1 MFTSEAELQW
11 CLKVGR
17 EALEMIMCFIF
28 FIIGMVG
35 GGGGG
40 QNRLVRLLEELVR
53 TEMALNS
60 RPGWVLS
67 SALEKNQTKKTT
79 RTHLPP
85 VT

>member
-35 GGGGG
+35 GGGGD
-40 QNRLVRLLEELVR
+40 R
-53 TEMALNS
+53 TDSL
-60 RPGWVLS
+60 GCW
-67 SALEKNQTKKTT
+67 KN
-79 RTHLPP
+79 
-85 VT
+85 